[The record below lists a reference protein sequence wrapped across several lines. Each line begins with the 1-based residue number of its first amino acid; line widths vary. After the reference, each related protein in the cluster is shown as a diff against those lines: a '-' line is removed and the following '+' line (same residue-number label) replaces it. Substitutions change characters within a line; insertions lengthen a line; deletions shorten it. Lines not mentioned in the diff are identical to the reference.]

1 MKKILALILSLAM
14 LLSLSVS
21 LTSCGKDKDLG
32 AEVDMYFVGDV
43 YDFDPTRAYV
53 DDDAVK
59 LFNLIYEPLFTFDSD
74 GKVVGALAK
83 SYKIIEDE
91 EKELY
96 QMEITLRDTYWSTGT
111 PVTAEDVLFAWERIL
126 DCSFQSQASALLY
139 DIKNALAVKQGD
151 MTISDL
157 GVSADGELLT
167 ITFETKIDYDEFLR
181 NLTSVALVPL
191 YNNNS
196 NVDKASDYWGKRKTT
211 IVTNGPFCI
220 DTLDYNMGEL
230 TLKRNEYYRRNP
242 EDTKGIKDHVTPNL
256 LKTVWYAEKGD
267 WLTNEQ
273 YLDQMYDA
281 FAANSIFY
289 IGDLSLAKRAECKS
303 LAKVSDLTSTYT
315 CVLGSSNAA
324 LNNVK
329 VRQALSLAL
338 DREYMAE
345 LVVFAKPA
353 TGFISHGV
361 WESNSAKTS
370 FREVGGELIDTKGNI
385 DQAKK
390 LISESGAELT
400 SNTKKITLGYKYS
413 QADEAVASYIK
424 SVWEQLG
431 FSVSLKPLST
441 DDVDILTDKN
451 DESTKIT
458 VKSNQLQ
465 EAYESL
471 SSSAS
476 KCDALLIDYQML
488 SLNAFT
494 ALCGFSS
501 TLNGNGIDMTL
512 DEEGYRSYEYL
523 THVCGYASESY
534 EALIASAYE
543 EKDLNARAEI
553 LHDAEEML
561 IEDMPVIPLLF
572 NQSFYLSSK
581 SLSKISVNP
590 YGLVS
595 MTKMKM
601 KNYERYLTPEEE

>member
-59 LFNLIYEPLFTFDSD
+59 LFNLIYEPLFTFDSK
-74 GKVVGALAK
+74 GEVVGALAK

-96 QMEITLRDTYWSTGT
+96 QMEITLRDTYWSTGDA
-111 PVTAEDVLFAWERIL
+111 VTAEDVLFAWERIL

-139 DIKNALAVKQGD
+139 NVKNALAVKRGD

-157 GVSADGELLT
+157 GVSADGELLI
-167 ITFETKIDYDEFLR
+167 ITFESKINYDEFLR
-181 NLTSVALVPL
+181 NLTSIALVPI
-191 YNNNS
+191 YNKNS

-230 TLKRNEYYRRNP
+230 TLKRNEYYRRSP
-242 EDTKGIKDHVTPNL
+242 EETKGIKDNVTPNL
-256 LKTVWYAEKGD
+256 LKTKWYAEKGD

-303 LAKVSDLTSTYT
+303 IANVSDLTSTYT
-315 CVLGSSNAA
+315 CVLGSNNAA

-329 VRQALSLAL
+329 IRQALSLAL
-338 DREYMAE
+338 DREHMAE

-361 WESNSAKTS
+361 YEGASLKTS
-370 FREVGGELIDTKGNI
+370 FRQAGGDLIDTKGNI

-390 LISESGAELT
+390 LISESGVELT
-400 SNTKKITLGYKYS
+400 ASEKKITLGYKYT
-413 QADEAVASYIK
+413 QADEAVAAYIK

-431 FSVSLKPLST
+431 FSVTLKPLST
-441 DDVDILTDKN
+441 DDIEILTDKN
-451 DESTKIT
+451 DESTKII
-458 VKSNQLQ
+458 VKSDELQ
-465 EAYESL
+465 EAYEAL

-488 SLNAFT
+488 SLDAFT
-494 ALCGFSS
+494 PLCGFSS

-523 THVCGYASESY
+523 THVCGYASEDY
-534 EALIASAYE
+534 EALISSAYE
-543 EKDLNARAEI
+543 EKDLTARAEI

-561 IEDMPVIPLLF
+561 IEHMPIIPLLF

-601 KNYERYLTPEEE
+601 KNYELYLTPEE